1 VLPRGFENWATSH
14 PLEEGA
20 PVKRPLALCIAALAA
35 ATNVLATPD
44 KAGCKDHP
52 LLPKRMPD
60 YFIEQC
66 VARDFD
72 AFDFSVSKGPRHR
85 EEGRFTFITYAIERG
100 RQEQSGLAVV
110 RNYQNAIEQAGGTIA
125 ASDPQRWV
133 NGKVVADGREFWVQA
148 DKGNGKVWLRI
159 VEKAPMTQHI
169 TVDAA
174 ALSQGLKATGHIA
187 LYGIHFDT
195 GKAVVKPESKPA
207 LEEVAKLLRSD
218 PALKLWVVG
227 HTDSV
232 GSVADNM
239 RLAQARGEA
248 VAAELAGAYGVAP
261 SRLQGYGVGPLAPV
275 SGNDSDEGRAKNRRV
290 ELVRQP
296 S

>member
-1 VLPRGFENWATSH
+1 MR
-14 PLEEGA
+14 
-20 PVKRPLALCIAALAA
+20 ALILCAA
-35 ATNVLATPD
+35 AVAAAGTALATPD
-44 KAGCKDHP
+44 KPGCKDHP

-60 YFIEQC
+60 YFIAQC
-66 VARDFD
+66 EARDFD
-72 AFDFSVSKGPRHR
+72 AYEFFEPKGKKRR
-85 EEGRFTFITYAIERG
+85 EEGRFTFITYRIERG
-100 RQEQSGLAVV
+100 RSEQSGVAVV
-110 RNYQNAIEQAGGTIA
+110 RNYENAIVNAGGTIA
-125 ASDPQRWV
+125 HSDPDRWV

-148 DKGNGKVWLRI
+148 QKGNGTIWLRI

-195 GKAVVKPESKPA
+195 GKAVVKPESRPA
-207 LEEVAKLLRSD
+207 LEEVAKLLRTE
-218 PALKLWVVG
+218 PELRLWVVG

-232 GSVADNM
+232 GRVDDNM
-239 RLAQARGEA
+239 RLAQARAEA
-248 VAAELAGAYGVAP
+248 VATELAGSYGVPA
-261 SRLQGYGVGPLAPV
+261 SRLRGFGVGPLAPV
-275 SGNDSDEGRAKNRRV
+275 TGNDSEEGRAKNRRV

>member
-1 VLPRGFENWATSH
+1 
-14 PLEEGA
+14 
-20 PVKRPLALCIAALAA
+20 VKRAFALCIAALVAA
-35 ATNVLATPD
+35 ASALAAPD

-52 LLPKRMPD
+52 LLPHRLPD
-60 YFIEQC
+60 YFIERC
-66 VARDFD
+66 EARDFD
-72 AFDFSVSKGPRHR
+72 AFDFSEPKGRKHR

-100 RQEQSGLAVV
+100 RTEQSGLAVV
-110 RNYQNAIEQAGGTIA
+110 RNYQNAIEMAGGTIV

-133 NGKVVADGREFWVQA
+133 NGKVTADEREFWVQA

-159 VEKAPMTQHI
+159 VEKAPMVQHI

-174 ALSQGLKATGHIA
+174 ALAQGLKATGHIA

-207 LEEVAKLLRSD
+207 LDEVAKLLRSE
-218 PALKLWVVG
+218 PGLRLWVVG

-232 GSVADNM
+232 GGVADNM
-239 RLAQARGEA
+239 RLAQARAEA
-248 VAAELAGAYGVAP
+248 VAAELASSYGVAP

-275 SGNDSDEGRAKNRRV
+275 TGNDSDEGRAKNRRV

>member
-1 VLPRGFENWATSH
+1 
-14 PLEEGA
+14 
-20 PVKRPLALCIAALAA
+20 VKRSLWCCVAALVV
-35 ATNVLATPD
+35 ATNALATPD
-44 KAGCKDHP
+44 KGGCRDHP
-52 LLPKRMPD
+52 LLPSRLPD

-66 VARDFD
+66 QTRDFD
-72 AFDFSVSKGPRHR
+72 AFDFSVPKGKKHR

-100 RQEQSGLAVV
+100 RTEQSGLAVV
-110 RNYQNAIEQAGGTIA
+110 RNYQNAIEKAGGTIV

-133 NGKVVADGREFWVQA
+133 NGKVMADGREFWVQA

-159 VEKAPMTQHI
+159 VEKAAMVQHI

-174 ALSQGLKATGHIA
+174 ALAQGLKATGHVA

-232 GSVADNM
+232 GRVDDNM
-239 RLAQARGEA
+239 RLAQARAEA
-248 VAAELAGAYGVAP
+248 VAAELAGAYGVAAV
-261 SRLQGYGVGPLAPV
+261 RLQGYGVGPLAPV

>member
-1 VLPRGFENWATSH
+1 MKRALVLC
-14 PLEEGA
+14 L
-20 PVKRPLALCIAALAA
+20 AALAA
-35 ATNVLATPD
+35 ATHALATAD

-72 AFDFSVSKGPRHR
+72 AFDFSVGKGPKHR

-100 RQEQSGLAVV
+100 RPEQSGLAVV

-125 ASDPQRWV
+125 GTDPQRWV
-133 NGKVVADGREFWVQA
+133 NGKVAVDGREFWVQA

-159 VEKAPMTQHI
+159 VEKAAMAQHI

-174 ALSQGLKATGHIA
+174 ALAQGLKATGHIA
-187 LYGIHFDT
+187 VYGIHFDT

-207 LEEVAKLLRSD
+207 LEEVAKLLRSE
-218 PALKLWVVG
+218 PGLRLWVVG

-232 GSVADNM
+232 GRVDDNM
-239 RLAQARGEA
+239 RLAQARAEA
-248 VAAELAGAYGVAP
+248 VAAELASGYGLAP

-275 SGNDSDEGRAKNRRV
+275 AGNDSEDGRAKNRRV

>member
-1 VLPRGFENWATSH
+1 
-14 PLEEGA
+14 
-20 PVKRPLALCIAALAA
+20 VKRAIACCIAALAA
-35 ATNVLATPD
+35 ATNAFAIAD

-66 VARDFD
+66 QARDFD
-72 AFDFSVSKGPRHR
+72 AFDFFEPKGKRHR
-85 EEGRFTFITYAIERG
+85 EEGRFTSITYAIERG
-100 RQEQSGLAVV
+100 RAEQSGLAVV
-110 RNYQNAIEQAGGTIA
+110 RNYQNAIEAAGGTIA
-125 ASDPQRWV
+125 GSDPQRWV

-148 DKGNGKVWLRI
+148 EKGNGKVWVRI
-159 VEKAPMTQHI
+159 VEKAPMAQHI

-174 ALSQGLKATGHIA
+174 ALSQGLKAAGHIA
-187 LYGIHFDT
+187 VYGIQFDT
-195 GKAVVKPESKPA
+195 GKAIVKPESKPA
-207 LEEVAKLLRSD
+207 LEEVARLMRSEPGLR
-218 PALKLWVVG
+218 LWVVG

-232 GSVADNM
+232 GRVDDNM
-239 RLAQARGEA
+239 RLAQARAEA
-248 VAAELAGAYGVAP
+248 VAVELAGGYGVPA

-275 SGNDSDEGRAKNRRV
+275 SGNDSEDGRAKNRRV

>member
-1 VLPRGFENWATSH
+1 M
-14 PLEEGA
+14 
-20 PVKRPLALCIAALAA
+20 KRALVLCIAALAA
-35 ATNVLATPD
+35 ATSALATPD
-44 KAGCKDHP
+44 KAGCREHP

-60 YFIEQC
+60 YFISDCQ
-66 VARDFD
+66 ARDFD
-72 AFDFSVSKGPRHR
+72 AYDFFEPKGKKHR

-100 RQEQSGLAVV
+100 RPEQSGLAVV
-110 RNYQNAIEQAGGTIA
+110 RNYENAIANAGGTIA

-133 NGKVVADGREFWVQA
+133 NGKVVIDGREAWMQA
-148 DKGNGKVWLRI
+148 EKGNGKIWVRI
-159 VEKAPMTQHI
+159 VEKVPMAQHI

-174 ALSQGLKATGHIA
+174 ALAQGLKATGHIA

-207 LEEVAKLLRSD
+207 LDEVAKLLRSE
-218 PALKLWVVG
+218 PGLKLWVVG

-232 GSVADNM
+232 GRVEDNM
-239 RLAQARGEA
+239 RLAQARAEA
-248 VAAELAGAYGVAP
+248 VAAELASAHGVAP
-261 SRLQGYGVGPLAPV
+261 MRLQGFGVGPLAPV
-275 SGNDSDEGRAKNRRV
+275 SGNDSDDGRAKNRRV